1 MGVLQRMLFL
11 LFLNSLSFLL
21 MLWDQH
27 QARRKGWRLA
37 ELKLLAPVLLGGP
50 WGVLTAMVV
59 SGHKT
64 RKTTFQIKL
73 LVSSC
78 VWLKFVSGIL

>member
-1 MGVLQRMLFL
+1 MPWV
-11 LFLNSLSFLL
+11 LFLNLVSFLL

-27 QARRKGWRLA
+27 QARRKGWRVA
-37 ELKLLAPVLLGGP
+37 ELKLVAPVLLGGP

-73 LVSSC
+73 LVGSC
-78 VWLKFVSGIL
+78 VWLKFVSGII